1 MLVQQVKLP
10 HEAEEL
16 GDLVEGLPH
25 EEVHRRA
32 LAARRIHARAAR
44 ALSFWLLEIEKRRL
58 YREFGCSSVFQY
70 AELHLELAPHT
81 IAEYLR
87 MAREMEHL
95 PLLAEACARGEIS
108 PAKLREISRVA
119 TPETEKAWA
128 SIGISCTYRQ
138 VEKLVPLTPRGGLPP
153 ERALGKNCRTSRVAS
168 PAGELT
174 VEDSGGCVGTGEKG
188 KDRSTVPEC
197 VGAGERGKDC
207 GSEGEVPCGG
217 LIDAP
222 ACDERKEEPVRYSS
236 KLVLELEHDRLALIR
251 QAFSKARKETGSR
264 ERGALLEHIS
274 RRYLENDAAGSRE
287 GSPYRIIF
295 HHIPGTSVTWAEGGA
310 AALRIP
316 PSALSEALCDAEILD
331 LREDPAVR
339 DSQAAPQVWAPMA
352 ELPREAAATV
362 AAKAATVAPPAATAA
377 PVTAAVHSQS
387 QAQAYAASTEA
398 SALPVAAS
406 CSGRD
411 HKALPTAEENLPSA
425 ALSPKDPA
433 RHGPRLRRTIPV
445 TLRRQVF
452 ARDMHQC
459 AVPGC
464 THRVYLSIHHIKY
477 YAHGGEDRLGNLIT
491 ICGSCHRALHRGMLS
506 VRGLAPHRL
515 VWSNA
520 RGEILKG
527 SSP

>member
-1 MLVQQVKLP
+1 MLVQQVTLS

-16 GDLVEGLPH
+16 GELGALVEGLPK

-32 LAARRIHARAAR
+32 LAARRIHARAQR
-44 ALSFWLLEIEKRRL
+44 AISFWLLEIDKRRL

-87 MAREMEHL
+87 TAREMERL

-108 PAKLREISRVA
+108 CAKLREISRVA

-128 SIGISCTYRQ
+128 SIGVSCTYRQ

-153 ERALGKNCRTSRVAS
+153 ERALGMNCQASMAAS
-168 PAGELT
+168 PAGVLPIK
-174 VEDSGGCVGTGEKG
+174 DSGGCVGEGGKNCGTGRDSVGVGEGGKNCGTGRDSVGADEKG
-188 KDRSTVPEC
+188 KN
-197 VGAGERGKDC
+197 C
-207 GSEGEVPCGG
+207 GSEGEDPCHG

-222 ACDERKEEPVRYSS
+222 ACDGQGEAPVRYRS
-236 KLVLELEHDRLALIR
+236 KLVLELEHDRLALIL

-274 RRYLENDAAGSRE
+274 RRYLENDTAGSRE
-287 GSPYRIIF
+287 GSPYRITF
-295 HHIPGTSVTWAEGGA
+295 HHIPETSVTWAEGGA
-310 AALRIP
+310 GALRIP

-331 LREDPAVR
+331 LREEPAVR
-339 DSQAAPQVWAPMA
+339 APKAG
-352 ELPREAAATV
+352 LTREAAATV
-362 AAKAATVAPPAATAA
+362 ASTAA
-377 PVTAAVHSQS
+377 PAA
-387 QAQAYAASTEA
+387 
-398 SALPVAAS
+398 PV

-411 HKALPTAEENLPSA
+411 NGALPAAEASFLSA
-425 ALSPKDPA
+425 APSPKDSA
-433 RHGPRLRRTIPV
+433 HHGPRLRRTIPV
-445 TLRRQVF
+445 TLRRQVLS
-452 ARDMHQC
+452 RDMHQC

-464 THRVYLSIHHIKY
+464 THRVYLAIHHIEY
-477 YAHGGEDRLGNLIT
+477 HVNGGKERLGNLIT
-491 ICGSCHRALHRGMLS
+491 VCGSCHRALHRGMLS
-506 VRGLAPHRL
+506 VRGLAPDRL
-515 VWSNA
+515 VWRNA